1 MKEGIGAYG
10 VPQHSAAYDQR
21 DILSRSV
28 SKRNRWER
36 QRKKY
41 IVVANLTVHS
51 FYYCL
56 VIHLPF
62 LFFPI
67 DRVCISLIILL
78 SIHLAISCY
87 ELHCYYLREFS
98 VSCVILLTFC
108 TSWHSECVVV
118 HTLIDIILHMYVTSY
133 FMIYNGINH
142 I

>member
-41 IVVANLTVHS
+41 IVLVYSTVHS

-56 VIHLPF
+56 LFHLPF
-62 LFFPI
+62 LFFPS
-67 DRVCISLIILL
+67 DRVCTSLIILL
-78 SIHLAISCY
+78 SIHPSCY
-87 ELHCYYLREFS
+87 LVLWIAFLLSERVFS
-98 VSCVILLTFC
+98 LLC
-108 TSWHSECVVV
+108 DPSY
-118 HTLIDIILHMYVTSY
+118 ILHIMTLWMCSCTYIDRYYTTYVRY
-133 FMIYNGINH
+133 FLIYYIQ
-142 I
+142 